1 MRGAKVAHPC
11 RGWPEAPPA
20 SLVEGLPP
28 LRSIQFHQL
37 PAAQP
42 FVPPD
47 VLPYNG
53 SVSMFETEGFDR
65 TRPLGKKHWVVTKVV
80 PAKGR

>member
-1 MRGAKVAHPC
+1 
-11 RGWPEAPPA
+11 
-20 SLVEGLPP
+20 
-28 LRSIQFHQL
+28 L